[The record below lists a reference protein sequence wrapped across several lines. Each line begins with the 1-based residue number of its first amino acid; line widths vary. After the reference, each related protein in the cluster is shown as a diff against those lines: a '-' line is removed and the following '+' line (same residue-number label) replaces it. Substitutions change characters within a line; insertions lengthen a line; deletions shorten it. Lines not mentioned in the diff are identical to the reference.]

1 MRVLFAFDGN
11 EQAAQI
17 ALKHSCA
24 LGAHLSVLFIQD
36 TTWDVFIGHDWLST
50 ARAKGD
56 FFDWIEGEEAHEVQR
71 IKEQF
76 AKLAEGIPYTEELGA
91 GDIMDTV
98 REKVVAG
105 KYDLLILPHP
115 FLRGLERVHKRAKR
129 LLDDLPCSTLF
140 IKSET
145 PKKPRF

>member
-17 ALKHSCA
+17 ALKHACA
-24 LGAHLSVLFIQD
+24 LGAHFSVLFVQD

-56 FFDWIEGEEAHEVQR
+56 FYDWIEGEEKTEVQR
-71 IKEQF
+71 IREQF
-76 AKLAEGIPYTEELGA
+76 TKLAEGHTYTEVLGA
-91 GDIMDTV
+91 GDIMDIVQKTAV
-98 REKVVAG
+98 EG
-105 KYDLLILPHP
+105 QYDLLMLPHP

-129 LLDDLPCSTLF
+129 LLENLPCSTLF
-140 IKSET
+140 IKT
-145 PKKPRF
+145 PDAE